1 MASPR
6 RGDTVKPVFNWLQMQ
21 RWHIS
26 ESNLPPGS
34 EIRFRQVFDFRSI
47 QASARNVTLHLKPSP
62 EPLRVKVIRFN
73 YSMLL

>member
-1 MASPR
+1 M
-6 RGDTVKPVFNWLQMQ
+6 KPVFNWLQMQ

-62 EPLRVKVIRFN
+62 EPCG
-73 YSMLL
+73 

>member
-1 MASPR
+1 MKS
-6 RGDTVKPVFNWLQMQ
+6 VFNWLQMQ

-26 ESNLPPGS
+26 EIRDLPPGS
-34 EIRFRQVFDFRSI
+34 EIRFRQVLDFRSI